1 MDVDDDEI
9 TVVSGPMV
17 EQSKL
22 PMKVVKKRD
31 APKKVIKLAPYW
43 KGPLWEKEIGAGSEG
58 MESYRIQVLNG
69 KSAAET
75 TSAFLS

>member
-58 MESYRIQVLNG
+58 MESYRIQALNG
-69 KSAAET
+69 ESAAQVALE
-75 TSAFLS
+75 FLS